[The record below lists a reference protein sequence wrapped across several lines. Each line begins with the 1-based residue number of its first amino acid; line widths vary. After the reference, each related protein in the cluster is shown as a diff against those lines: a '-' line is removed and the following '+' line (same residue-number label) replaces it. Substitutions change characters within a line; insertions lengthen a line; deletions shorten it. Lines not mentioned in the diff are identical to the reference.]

1 MKRVLRDPMLVIG
14 TLFLLALFLFAAFG
28 PGVRTAQLRPPDARN
43 FDAVYSQIGA
53 PFLPPGQGGAPLGT
67 DDLGR
72 DVVARLAQGARV
84 SLVVGFTVQ
93 VFALLLGMAM
103 GVFGV
108 FAPKWPRALVLR
120 LTDAMFAF
128 PDILLA
134 ILLVAALSPQ
144 ALQKAIPAL
153 EGWGD
158 EWIGILPVVAA
169 LGITAWPSIARLV
182 RVQVAS
188 VKDREFV
195 VAARAAGAPTG
206 YLVMKHILPQVLP
219 LILAVSMVEMAGTVL
234 AESALSFIG
243 IGVQAPNPSW
253 GNMINN
259 ARSGDITA
267 HVPLLLFPCILL
279 SLTIFALNF
288 VGDGLQA
295 LFDPKARA

>member
-1 MKRVLRDPMLVIG
+1 MRRLLRDPLLVIG
-14 TLFLLALFLFAAFG
+14 ALFLLALVLFAAFM
-28 PGVRTAQLRPPDARN
+28 PAIRTAQLRPPDDPR
-43 FDAVYSQIGA
+43 FDAVFSQIGK
-53 PFLPPGQGGAPLGT
+53 PFLNPGEKGATLGT
-67 DDLGR
+67 DDIGR
-72 DVVARLAQGARV
+72 DVLARLAQGARV
-84 SLVVGFTVQ
+84 SLVVGVTVQ
-93 VFALLLGMAM
+93 VFALLLGMLM
-103 GVFGV
+103 GVLGV
-108 FAPKWPRALVLR
+108 FAPKWLRAPVLR

-134 ILLVAALSPQ
+134 ILLVATISP
-144 ALQKAIPAL
+144 KAL
-153 EGWGD
+153 ESVPIIRNWPD
-158 EWIGILPVVAA
+158 EWLGVVPVVAA

-206 YLVMKHILPQVLP
+206 YLVVKHILPQVLP

-234 AESALSFIG
+234 AESSLSFIG

-267 HVPLLLFPCILL
+267 HIPLLLLPCILL

-295 LFDPKARA
+295 LFDPKARQ

>member
-1 MKRVLRDPMLVIG
+1 MRRVFRDPMLALGVA
-14 TLFLLALFLFAAFG
+14 FLLALFLFAIFG
-28 PGVRTAQLRPPDARN
+28 PMLRTHQLQPPGEKN
-43 FDAVYSQIGA
+43 FEAVFTPIGK
-53 PFLPPGQGGAPLGT
+53 PFLRAGAQGATLGT
-67 DDLGR
+67 DDIGR
-72 DVVARLAQGARV
+72 DVLARLAQGARV
-84 SLVVGFTVQ
+84 SLVVGFVVQTIALTV
-93 VFALLLGMAM
+93 GMAM
-103 GVFGV
+103 GVIGV
-108 FAPKWPRALVLR
+108 FAPKWLRIPGQR

-144 ALQKAIPAL
+144 ALQKSVPFLADWP
-153 EGWGD
+153 D
-158 EWIGILPVVAA
+158 EWIGIVPVVAA

-195 VAARAAGAPTG
+195 VAARAAGASTT
-206 YLVMKHILPQVLP
+206 YLVLRHILPQVLP

-267 HVPLLLFPCILL
+267 HVPLLLYPCVLL

-288 VGDGLQA
+288 VGDGLQT
-295 LFDPKARA
+295 LFDPKSRQ

>member
-1 MKRVLRDPMLVIG
+1 MRRLLRDPMLLIG
-14 TLFLLALFLFAAFG
+14 GVFLLALVLFAVFG
-28 PGVRTAQLRPPDARN
+28 PMVRTAQLRPPGERN
-43 FDAVYSQIGA
+43 FEAVFTPIGKPFLAPGEIGA
-53 PFLPPGQGGAPLGT
+53 TLGT
-67 DDLGR
+67 DDIGR

-84 SLVVGFTVQ
+84 SLVVGVVVQ
-93 VFALLLGMAM
+93 GIALGFGMLM
-103 GVFGV
+103 GVLGV
-108 FAPKWPRALVLR
+108 FAPKAVRVLVLR

-134 ILLVAALSPQ
+134 ILLVATISPQ
-144 ALQKAIPAL
+144 AIAQIPL
-153 EGWGD
+153 LKGLPD
-158 EWIGILPVVAA
+158 EWLGILPVVAA

-234 AESALSFIG
+234 AESSLSFIG

-267 HVPLLLFPCILL
+267 HLSLLLYPCILL

-295 LFDPKARA
+295 LFDPKARG

>member
-1 MKRVLRDPMLVIG
+1 MRRLLRDP
-14 TLFLLALFLFAAFG
+14 LLALGVLFLVALVLFATFG
-28 PGVRTAQLRPPDARN
+28 PMVRTAALRVPGDRT
-43 FDAVYSQIGA
+43 FDAVFTPIGK
-53 PFLPPGQGGAPLGT
+53 PFLPAGAQGATLGT
-67 DDLGR
+67 DDIGR
-72 DVVARLAQGARV
+72 DELARLMQGARV
-84 SLVVGFTVQ
+84 SLVVGVTVQ
-93 VFALLLGMAM
+93 AFALLLGMLM
-103 GVFGV
+103 GVLGV
-108 FAPKWPRALVLR
+108 FAPKAIRVLALR
-120 LTDAMFAF
+120 LTDVMFAF

-144 ALQKAIPAL
+144 TLARVPFLRSWP
-153 EGWGD
+153 D

-195 VAARAAGAPTG
+195 VAARAAGASTS
-206 YLVMKHILPQVLP
+206 YLVVRHILPQVLP

-267 HVPLLLFPCILL
+267 HIPLLLYPCVLL

-295 LFDPKARA
+295 LFDPKARG

>member
-1 MKRVLRDPMLVIG
+1 MRRLLRDPLLLLG
-14 TLFLLALFLFAAFG
+14 GLFLLGLLLFAIFV
-28 PGVRTAQLRPPDARN
+28 PTIRTAQLQPPNEPR
-43 FDAVYSQIGA
+43 FEAVFSPIGK
-53 PFLPPGQGGAPLGT
+53 PFLTPGQGGATLGT
-67 DDLGR
+67 DDIGR
-72 DVVARLAQGARV
+72 DVLARLAQGARV
-84 SLVVGFTVQ
+84 SLVVGVVVQ
-93 VFALLLGMAM
+93 IFALAIGMLF
-103 GVFGV
+103 GVLGV
-108 FAPKWPRALVLR
+108 FAPGWIRQPVLR

-134 ILLVAALSPQ
+134 ILLVATLSPQ
-144 ALQKAIPAL
+144 ALVGFLPFL
-153 EGWGD
+153 SGVPD
-158 EWIGILPVVAA
+158 EWIGILPVIVA
-169 LGITAWPSIARLV
+169 LSVTAWPSIARLV

-195 VAARAAGAPTG
+195 VAARAAGASTP

-267 HVPLLLFPCILL
+267 HVTLLFLPCVLL

-295 LFDPKARA
+295 LFDPKARG